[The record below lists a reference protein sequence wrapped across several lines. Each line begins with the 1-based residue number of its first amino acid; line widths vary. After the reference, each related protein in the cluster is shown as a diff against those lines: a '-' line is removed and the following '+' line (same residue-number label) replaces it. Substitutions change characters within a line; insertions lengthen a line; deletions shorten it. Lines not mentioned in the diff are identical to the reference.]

1 MATRATKRAEPVP
14 GPSAVGSKETHGNW
28 WIFLNYFL
36 GYLSDFGE
44 MCLIFSGFLC
54 FFPDSTVRFFL
65 ELCVCLMCV
74 GVGVG
79 VFFFSKYETLCFL
92 GDQ

>member
-28 WIFLNYFL
+28 WIFLNDFL

-44 MCLIFSGFLC
+44 MCLIFYRISLF
-54 FFPDSTVRFFL
+54 FFPDSTVRFCL

-74 GVGVG
+74 GVGV
-79 VFFFSKYETLCFL
+79 FFFFEV
-92 GDQ
+92 